1 MLFMIKTTFN
11 KREAIVFKHFSR
23 KGYSLFAALGKVVV
37 IGVLAVPTLT
47 HAKADGIAVKPMAND
62 ADSLS
67 FGEQQLD
74 DIVVTGSRAPLT
86 AAQSAKIVEV
96 ISRDDIHR
104 AEAQTIDDVLKLA
117 IGVDVRQRGGFG
129 VQTDM
134 SINGGTFDQ
143 IAILL
148 NGVPISSPQTGH
160 NSSDFPV
167 SLDDIDR
174 IEVVEGAASRVFGSS
189 AFCGAINIVTGH
201 AGAKPSVANVGVG
214 RGTIDVWLRG
224 EGGSFGTF
232 SGNGGVFSSVGL
244 GKGLCGGTLR
254 SLLSGGYA
262 RSDGGTDNSGFG
274 IWRGYYR
281 GGYDSGGVSVDW
293 QAGITSKDYGAS
305 TFYSARFP
313 NQYEWTRRF
322 VASVSASFRP
332 FLARGWDGFVV
343 APAIYGHRDVD
354 HYQLTRDSVGAV
366 NGENYHR
373 VDVYGASVDVR
384 VDWLLGK
391 TAVGADVRKEHILST
406 AYGDVLPVEE
416 WVGISHSGRHYDHE
430 GNRTNSS
437 LYLEHNV
444 IVGLLTV
451 SAGVMANKNTALGDA
466 FRFYPGIDVSC
477 RLGSGWKLYASW
489 NKAMRLPTFTDLYAD
504 NAVQVGDINLKP
516 EKNSAFRLAARF
528 GAVGIKAMASA
539 FYSHGTDMI
548 DWVYKTAEAK
558 QYHAMN
564 IGKLDNMGYSVETTI
579 DFRELL
585 GASSSRGASPVGTS
599 AHGGTAGS
607 QACPVTLKLAYAYI
621 HQSHSFSPSGTRG
634 GSSDERGLAAS
645 EQDFTAGGHG
655 LIAGEQG
662 FAVGKQCFTANGHR
676 HPAGEHR
683 LPASR
688 QGVSSA
694 GLADSYR
701 SLYALEY
708 LRHKF
713 VATLSHPVVARLS
726 ASWSLRWQQRMNG
739 FHPYAKLDGKLQWAW
754 TKCQLYL
761 KADNMTCHRYR
772 DLGEVV
778 QPGLWLMA
786 GAKVNL

>member
-1 MLFMIKTTFN
+1 MIKTTFN

-47 HAKADGIAVKPMAND
+47 HAKADGVAVKPMASD

-74 DIVVTGSRAPLT
+74 GIVVTGSRAPLT
-86 AAQSAKIVEV
+86 AVQSAKIVEV

-104 AEAQTIDDVLKLA
+104 AEAQTISDVLKLA

-143 IAILL
+143 ITILL
-148 NGVPISSPQTGH
+148 NGIPISSPQTGH
-160 NSSDFPV
+160 NSFDFPV

-174 IEVVEGAASRVFGSS
+174 IEVVEGAASRVFGSA
-189 AFCGAINIVTGH
+189 AFGGAINIVTGH
-201 AGAKPSVANVGVG
+201 AGAKPAVGEGSRPSAQDGASLPVNAGAKSSVANVGVG
-214 RGTIDVWLRG
+214 RGAIGVWLRG
-224 EGGSFGTF
+224 EGGFFGTF
-232 SGNGGVFSSVGL
+232 GANAGVSSSVGL
-244 GKGLCGGTLR
+244 GKGLRDNALR
-254 SLLSGGYA
+254 SLLSGGYV
-262 RSDGGTDNSGFG
+262 RSDGGADNSGFS
-274 IWRGYYR
+274 IWRAYYR
-281 GGYDSGGVSVDW
+281 GGYDSEALSVDW
-293 QAGITSKDYGAS
+293 QAGVTAKDYGAN
-305 TFYSARFP
+305 TFYSVRYP
-313 NQYEWTRRF
+313 DQYEWTRRY
-322 VASVSASFRP
+322 VASVSATFRP

-354 HYQLTRDSVGAV
+354 HYQLTRDSVGAA

-384 VDWLLGK
+384 VDWRLGK
-391 TAVGADVRKEHILST
+391 TAIGADVRKEHILST

-444 IVGLLTV
+444 VVGLLTV
-451 SAGVMANKNTALGDA
+451 SAGVMANKNTALGGA
-466 FRFYPGIDVSC
+466 FRFYPGVDVSC
-477 RLGSGWKLYASW
+477 RLGKQWKLYAGW
-489 NKAMRLPTFTDLYAD
+489 NKAMRLPTFTDTYA
-504 NAVQVGDINLKP
+504 NSAVQVGDINLKP

-528 GAVGIKAMASA
+528 GAVGIKAMAGA

-548 DWVYKTAEAK
+548 DWVYKTSDSK

-564 IGKLDNMGYSVETTI
+564 IGRLDNMGYSVEGTF
-579 DFRELL
+579 DLRKLL
-585 GASSSRGASPVGTS
+585 GLSSACCVSSVGTS
-599 AHGGTAGS
+599 AIVGAAAS
-607 QACPVTLKLAYAYI
+607 PPCPITLKLAYAYI
-621 HQSHSFSPSGTRG
+621 HQSHSFSLPAGQDGNCG
-634 GSSDERGLAAS
+634 GS
-645 EQDFTAGGHG
+645 AGVNVDG
-655 LIAGEQG
+655 
-662 FAVGKQCFTANGHR
+662 
-676 HPAGEHR
+676 
-683 LPASR
+683 
-688 QGVSSA
+688 
-694 GLADSYR
+694 YR

-713 VATLSHPVVARLS
+713 VATLSHPIVGRLS

-739 FHPYAKLDGKLQWAW
+739 FRPYAKLDGKVQWSWA
-754 TKCQLYL
+754 KCQLYL
-761 KADNMTCHRYR
+761 NADNMTCHRYH
-772 DLGEVV
+772 DLGEVR

-786 GAKVNL
+786 GAKVSL